1 MRTGSGRSSRNII
14 DTMSYNIA
22 VLSGDHIGPEV
33 MAEAR
38 KVLDAAAAS
47 EGFVLNYTEAL
58 IGGAAIDATDGP
70 LPEETLTLCKE
81 SDAVL
86 LGSVGGPEWDHL
98 SPDQRPEVGGLL
110 AARKALELYA
120 NLRPVKLYPE
130 LAANCPLNF
139 RGAEPKVDILTVRE
153 LTGGI
158 YFGEPK
164 SLTEEEGSDTMVYR
178 KSEVERILKVGFDAA
193 THRSRRVCSVDKS
206 NVLRSSML
214 WRGIAKNM
222 SEKYPEIELT
232 HMYVD
237 NVAMQLILNPGQ
249 FDVIVTGNLFGDI
262 LSDESAALAGSLGL
276 LPSASLG
283 SAVNLFEPSG
293 GSAPDIAGKGIANP
307 LAQILSGAMM
317 LEYSFGEFD
326 AANRIYRAVEKAV
339 ADGFRTGDIA
349 ARGEK
354 TVGTSEMGDA
364 VASRL

>member
-1 MRTGSGRSSRNII
+1 
-14 DTMSYNIA
+14 MSYNIA

-38 KVLDAAAAS
+38 KVLDAVAVS
-47 EGFVLNYTEAL
+47 EGFTLNYTEAL

-70 LPEETLTLCKE
+70 LPDETLKLCKE
-81 SDAVL
+81 SDAVF

-98 SPDQRPEVGGLL
+98 SPEQRPEVGGLL

-120 NLRPVKLYPE
+120 NLRPFKLYPE
-130 LAANCPLNF
+130 LVANCPLNF
-139 RGAEPKVDILTVRE
+139 RGAEPNVDILTVRE

-178 KSEVERILKVGFDAA
+178 KPEVERILKVGFDAA
-193 THRSRRVCSVDKS
+193 SHRSRRVCSVDKS

-214 WRGIAKNM
+214 WRGIAKDM
-222 SEKYPEIELT
+222 GERHPEIELT

-262 LSDESAALAGSLGL
+262 LSGESDL
-276 LPSASLG
+276 
-283 SAVNLFEPSG
+283 SG
-293 GSAPDIAGKGIANP
+293 GGENRRH
-307 LAQILSGAMM
+307 
-317 LEYSFGEFD
+317 FG
-326 AANRIYRAVEKAV
+326 N
-339 ADGFRTGDIA
+339 G
-349 ARGEK
+349 
-354 TVGTSEMGDA
+354 
-364 VASRL
+364 